1 MFICGGGRTFH
12 VRKFPPKFF
21 QKSPPP
27 KFFTRYLKNSINKYS
42 LFNVLMKLAKSQMGN
57 PWNSLGNSQK
67 FPEFPGIPNKNI
79 GLKTG

>member
-1 MFICGGGRTFH
+1 MFICGGGALFTFESS
-12 VRKFPPKFF
+12 PPKFF

-67 FPEFPGIPNKNI
+67 FTEFREFPSKNI